1 MNITEKQAEYWHKN
15 LLWTGILLTLWFIAT
30 FIVIF
35 FAKELN
41 RFTFFGFP
49 VGFYMTA
56 QGSMFLYV
64 LIIGFYA
71 WKMNKLD
78 NQYDVVD

>member
-1 MNITEKQAEYWHKN
+1 MNITEKQTEYWHKN
-15 LLWTGILLTLWFIAT
+15 LLWTGILLLIWFIAT

-35 FAKELN
+35 FAKDLN
-41 RFTFFGFP
+41 RLTFFNFP

-56 QGSMFLYV
+56 QGSLFLYV
-64 LIIGFYA
+64 LIIWFYA

-78 NQYDVVD
+78 NQYDVAE